1 MKQAIVIMSMLIGLM
16 AGLLLGRDK
25 AAVDVGAW
33 RRLPLAPVELIE
45 LPFATPG
52 LVYAR
57 SSDGELYGCDSMGMS
72 CWQPVAAPRM
82 GRGGAMG
89 AGAPC
94 DRFGPAFRSAG
105 MQPLGID
112 DCIER
117 LDSVAEGRLLTV
129 TVLDNSG
136 AVWQWSG
143 SNAPASAATP
153 GLALAVIG
161 ALIGLV
167 IGSGLWSALAPRTP

>member
-1 MKQAIVIMSMLIGLM
+1 MKQAIVVMSMVIGLM
-16 AGLLLGRDK
+16 GGLLLGRDRP
-25 AAVDVGAW
+25 AAESAAW

-57 SSDGELYGCDSMGMS
+57 SSDGDLYGCDSMGMS
-72 CWQPVAAPRM
+72 CWLPTTAPRM

-94 DRFGPAFRSAG
+94 DRFGPAFRGAG
-105 MQPLGID
+105 AQPMGID
-112 DCIER
+112 DYIER
-117 LDSVAEGRLLTV
+117 LDSAADGWLLTV
-129 TVLDNSG
+129 TVLDNRG

-143 SNAPASAATP
+143 PTAPAAAKTP
-153 GLALAVIG
+153 GLGLAVVG

-167 IGSGLWSALAPRTP
+167 IGLGLWSTLAPRTP